1 MITNKLL
8 QEKWKAQAQIAL
20 EADHDLY
27 KIAEKAHDIVLK
39 MFKSKKL
46 NIPQDAQPNRPS
58 ICNFVILAVN

>member
-39 MFKSKKL
+39 MFKSKEIKYSTRRPTKSTL
-46 NIPQDAQPNRPS
+46 N
-58 ICNFVILAVN
+58 L